1 MRGESLTSP
10 PPGGARSGGGRPTR
24 GSCLVVAILLA
35 AVAPPLRA
43 QMSSEATEP
52 RTAIRPAEITVGE
65 IFQAAIRVT
74 APIGVRLL
82 FPDSLAVPPDVEAAG
97 RRTVRAD
104 TVDGGLQ
111 YTAVYPLTA
120 WRPDTIALGSARVR
134 VLADGGEQS
143 LTARFVPFTIR
154 SVLPADTA
162 GIEPQPPK
170 DVFGANRLLWP
181 FLIGLALI
189 LAALALLYLWRRRRR
204 PRVAAPEP
212 MSAIAP
218 RDRALAALDEVRHAG
233 LVEAGAFKE
242 FYSRVSDALRQYL
255 CDLEPRWGADLTT
268 TELAG
273 RMRGGGGLDPK
284 VAALFAVL
292 GEADLVKFA
301 RSRPVAMEA
310 LASWGTARGFVE
322 RFHTPVADDTRT
334 DAEAA

>member
-1 MRGESLTSP
+1 MKGM
-10 PPGGARSGGGRPTR
+10 A
-24 GSCLVVAILLA
+24 VVVWILLA
-35 AVAPPLRA
+35 AVASPLRA
-43 QMSSEATEP
+43 QLPSVTPEP
-52 RTAIRPAEITVGE
+52 RTAITPAEITVGK
-65 IFQAAIRVT
+65 IFRAAIRVT
-74 APIGVRLL
+74 APIGVRVL
-82 FPDSLAVPPDVEAAG
+82 FPDSLAVPPDIEAAG
-97 RRTVRAD
+97 RRTVRTD
-104 TVDGGLQ
+104 TVGGGLQ

-120 WRPDTIALGSARVR
+120 WRPDTIALESAPVR

-143 LTARFVPFTIR
+143 LAARFVPFTIR

-189 LAALALLYLWRRRRR
+189 LAALGLLYLWRRRRR
-204 PRVAAPEP
+204 PRVVAAEP
-212 MSAIAP
+212 APFVAP
-218 RDRALAALDEVRHAG
+218 RERALAALDEVRHAG
-233 LVEAGAFKE
+233 FVEAGAFKE

-255 CDLEPRWGADLTT
+255 CELEPRWGADLTT

-273 RMRGGGGLDPK
+273 RMRDGGGLDPN

-310 LASWGTARGFVE
+310 LASWGTARGFVD
-322 RFHTPVADDTRT
+322 RFGTPAADGAGT